1 MNKRIIKL
9 AIVFLCLMKSMTAAI
24 EIEFGS
30 AQLQGAVSEKKSTI
44 KDYIVTKK
52 DEEHG
57 FFAVFDGHSGDCIS
71 EYAAEHLRGFLKK
84 NIKKENIK
92 NDDDL
97 ASEIRRNI
105 VNFDIHMFNDVCNSR
120 NLVSGSTACIVY
132 IPKDSDTIFCA
143 NLGDSRAV
151 LFTDDGTGNQPLSHD
166 HNVVHYLDTL
176 SDRYEID
183 ETEKNRVD
191 AAGGTVNKHHKI
203 VGYMELSTT
212 EKKDFFASTSRA
224 LGDFLPGW
232 KHADLLSNSWFSKKY
247 IKAETPIENFPNHP
261 ISNVPEVS
269 TYTVES
275 YHKFIV
281 IASDG
286 LWNVM
291 KNEEVGVFV
300 ATCLRDIA
308 FSGSDALT
316 QIAKTLVEKAKDQWC
331 QLYSTVSCD
340 DISVI
345 IIKITTK
352 NASNLLNMSPKF
364 LPSYES
370 KKPYS
375 PMQKVVI
382 GGGAGVVAAGGV
394 WGSWKIVNWL
404 KKHWKKDKDK

>member
-1 MNKRIIKL
+1 MNKKILKL
-9 AIVFLCLMKSMTAAI
+9 AIAFLCLTKSMTAAI

-30 AQLQGAVSEKKSTI
+30 AQLQGHVSKKKSTI
-44 KDYIVTKK
+44 EDRIVTKK
-52 DEEHG
+52 RGTQG
-57 FFAVFDGHSGDCIS
+57 FFAVFDGHSGDS
-71 EYAAEHLRGFLKK
+71 VSNYAAEHLLKFLQK
-84 NIKKENIK
+84 NIKD
-92 NDDDL
+92 DDDL

-105 VNFDIHMFNDVCNSR
+105 VNFDIHMFNDVCKRR
-120 NLVSGSTACIVY
+120 NLVGGTTACIVY

-151 LFTDDGTGNQPLSHD
+151 LFTGEGIANQPLSND
-166 HNVVHYLDTL
+166 HKP
-176 SDRYEID
+176 SDKS
-183 ETEKNRVD
+183 EKERIE
-191 AAGGTVNKHHKI
+191 AAGVKATMDGKI
-203 VGYMELSTT
+203 VGTVQLPT
-212 EKKDFFASTSRA
+212 EKKYFFASTSRA

-281 IASDG
+281 IGSDG

-291 KNEEVGVFV
+291 KNEEVGRFV
-300 ATCLRDIA
+300 ATHLQNSSLVGGA
-308 FSGSDALT
+308 ALN
-316 QIAKTLVEKAKDQWC
+316 QIAKELVTEAANRWQ
-331 QLYSTVSCD
+331 QLNEENSTILRD

-345 IIKITTK
+345 IIQIM
-352 NASNLLNMSPKF
+352 SNRVSQLPRMRPTF
-364 LPSYES
+364 LPSYEPQKVVS
-370 KKPYS
+370 QNIITEFSSYS
-375 PMQKVVI
+375 SMQKVVI
-382 GGGAGVVAAGGV
+382 GGGASAVAAGGV

>member
-24 EIEFGS
+24 GIEFGS
-30 AQLQGAVSEKKSTI
+30 AQLQGHVSEKKSTI
-44 KDYIVTKK
+44 EDHIVTEKSGTQ
-52 DEEHG
+52 G
-57 FFAVFDGHSGDCIS
+57 FFAVFDGHSGDS
-71 EYAAEHLRGFLKK
+71 VSNYAAENLLRFLKK

-92 NDDDL
+92 NNDDL

-105 VNFDIHMFNDVCNSR
+105 VNFDIHMFNDVCKSR
-120 NLVSGSTACIVY
+120 NLVGGTTACVVY
-132 IPKDSDTIFCA
+132 IPENSDAVFCA

-183 ETEKNRVD
+183 ETEKNRVA
-191 AAGGTVNKHHKI
+191 AAGGTVNVHHKI

-212 EKKDFFASTSRA
+212 EKKYFFASTSRA

-232 KHADLLSNSWFSKKY
+232 KHANLLNSKYVKPGTSLEDFS
-247 IKAETPIENFPNHP
+247 NHP
-261 ISNVPEVS
+261 ISNVPDVS
-269 TYTVES
+269 AVSVTPH
-275 YHKFIV
+275 HKFIV

-300 ATCLRDIA
+300 ATCLRDSA

-345 IIKITTK
+345 IIKITMK

-382 GGGAGVVAAGGV
+382 GGGAGAVAAGGV
-394 WGSWKIVNWL
+394 WGGWKIVNWWKNW
-404 KKHWKKDKDK
+404 KKNKNKKDK